1 MANKTTYI
9 RFFSGVNAKTVKVLM
24 QTVEQKFKEGAER
37 LVIFISSPGG
47 NVSAGVSAYNFLK
60 GIPMEVITC
69 NFGDAH
75 SIAVILF
82 CAGSKRLC
90 VPHARFL
97 LHGIGFNITTPTRFD
112 ERSLDER
119 IKGLRLDRETIA
131 SIIADSTGGK
141 KKAKDV
147 DKDILSN
154 TVLNSQQAIDY
165 GLADEIKTEL
175 FPKGA
180 EIISITD

>member
-1 MANKTTYI
+1 
-9 RFFSGVNAKTVKVLM
+9 
-24 QTVEQKFKEGAER
+24 
-37 LVIFISSPGG
+37 
-47 NVSAGVSAYNFLK
+47 
-60 GIPMEVITC
+60 
-69 NFGDAH
+69 
-75 SIAVILF
+75 
-82 CAGSKRLC
+82 
-90 VPHARFL
+90 
-97 LHGIGFNITTPTRFD
+97 LHGIGFSVTAPTRFD
-112 ERSLDER
+112 EHILDER

-141 KKAKDV
+141 KKVKDV

-165 GLADEIKTEL
+165 GLVHEIKIEL

>member
-1 MANKTTYI
+1 MEKKTTYI
-9 RFFSGVNAKTVKVLM
+9 KFFAQVNPKTIKALM
-24 QTVEQKFKEGAER
+24 QAVEQKLTEGTDR
-37 LVIFISSPGG
+37 LAVLISSSGG
-47 NVSAGVSAYNFLK
+47 NVSAGVSGYNFLK
-60 GIPMEVITC
+60 GVPTEIITC
-69 NFGDAH
+69 NFGDAY

-97 LHGIGFNITTPTRFD
+97 LHGIGFSVTAPTRFD
-112 ERSLDER
+112 EHILDER

-141 KKAKDV
+141 KKVKDV

-165 GLADEIKTEL
+165 GLVHEIKIEL

>member
-1 MANKTTYI
+1 MEKKTTYI
-9 RFFSGVNAKTVKVLM
+9 RFFAQVNPKTIKALM
-24 QTVEQKFKEGAER
+24 QTVEQKLAEGTER
-37 LVIFISSPGG
+37 LVVLISSSGG
-47 NVSAGVSAYNFLK
+47 NVSAGVSGYNFLK
-60 GIPMEVITC
+60 GVPTEVMTC
-69 NFGDAH
+69 NFGDAY

-97 LHGIGFNITTPTRFD
+97 LHGIGFDTTAPTRFD
-112 ERSLDER
+112 EHILDER

-165 GLADEIKTEL
+165 GLVHEIKTEL
-175 FPKGA
+175 FPRGA
-180 EIISITD
+180 EIMSITD

>member
-9 RFFSGVNAKTVKVLM
+9 RFFTGVNAKTIKVLM
-24 QTVEQKFKEGAER
+24 QTVEQKLKEGTKR
-37 LVIFISSPGG
+37 FVVLISSPGG

-60 GIPMEVITC
+60 GIPAEVITC

-97 LHGIGFNITTPTRFD
+97 LHGIGFNVTASTRFD
-112 ERSLDER
+112 EHILDER

-131 SIIADSTGGK
+131 NIIADSTAGK
-141 KKAKDV
+141 KKVKDV

-154 TVLNSQQAIDY
+154 AVLNSQQAIDY
-165 GLADEIKTEL
+165 GLAYEIKTEL

>member
-1 MANKTTYI
+1 MANKTAYI
-9 RFFSGVNAKTVKVLM
+9 RFFTGVNAKTVKVLM
-24 QTVEQKFKEGAER
+24 QTVEQKLKEGAER
-37 LVIFISSPGG
+37 FVILISSSGG
-47 NVSAGVSAYNFLK
+47 NVSAGISAYNFLK
-60 GIPMEVITC
+60 GIPAEVVTH
-69 NFGDAH
+69 NFGDAY
-75 SIAVILF
+75 SIALILF

-97 LHGIGFNITTPTRFD
+97 LHGIGFDVKASARFD
-112 ERSLDER
+112 EHSLDER

-131 SIIADSTGGK
+131 SIIADSTEGK
-141 KKAKDV
+141 KKVKDV
-147 DKDILSN
+147 DKDFLSN

-165 GLADEIKTEL
+165 GLAHEIRTEV

>member
-9 RFFSGVNAKTVKVLM
+9 RFFAEVNAKIVKALM
-24 QTVEQKFKEGAER
+24 QTVEQKLKEGAER
-37 LVIFISSPGG
+37 LVILISSPGG
-47 NVSAGVSAYNFLK
+47 NVSAGISAYNFLK
-60 GIPMEVITC
+60 GIPTEVITY

-82 CAGSKRLC
+82 CAGCKRLC

-112 ERSLDER
+112 EHSLDER

-131 SIIADSTGGK
+131 SIIADSTKGK
-141 KKAKDV
+141 KKAEDV

-165 GLADEIKTEL
+165 GLVDEIKTEL